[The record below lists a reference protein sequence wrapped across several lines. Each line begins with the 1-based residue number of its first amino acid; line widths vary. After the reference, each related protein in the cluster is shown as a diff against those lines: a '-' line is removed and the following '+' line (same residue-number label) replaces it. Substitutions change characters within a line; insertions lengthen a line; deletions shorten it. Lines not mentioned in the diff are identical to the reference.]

1 MPDSEPDMKTAG
13 PRAKLAPDPGVHPL
27 ARPSTYTMGA
37 DRTPFGRA
45 VIGAGVLIIVGGV
58 ALLGYYGGVFG
69 GKEQAAPVATPAAR
83 SAPAG
88 AITVTEQQMQQI
100 KLGKVE
106 ARSFWDEKTAVG
118 QIALNEDVTT
128 PVFTPYAGRVTRLF
142 AKPGDAVNKG
152 DPLFEIDSPDLV
164 QSESTLITAAGT
176 HQKAR
181 SQLDLATRAVQRQ
194 RQLFEAKATA
204 QKDLDQAENDYRAAD
219 TDFRSATG
227 ALAAAQDAVRI
238 FGKTDAE
245 INRIREQRRVDSTMT
260 VYAPFGG
267 TVVSRKA
274 GPGQYVQPSNADAVY
289 TIADLSKMWL
299 IANVAEL
306 DIPFVHIG
314 DEVTVK
320 VAAYPQETFR
330 ARITNIGAAVDPTT
344 RRITVR
350 SELEPKGYMLKPQM
364 FATFRIITEAG
375 QPTAAVPTSALTRD
389 SERTLAWV
397 QTAPRQFAMRTVQRG
412 IDQEGMTQVLS
423 GLTAG
428 ETVVTEGSVFLS
440 NVETIGKK

>member
-1 MPDSEPDMKTAG
+1 MKT

-37 DRTPFGRA
+37 DRSLRGRTL
-45 VIGAGVLIIVGGV
+45 IGAGVLIIVGGV

-69 GKEQAAPVATPAAR
+69 GKEQAQPVATPSAAR
-83 SAPAG
+83 TAAPDG
-88 AITVTEQQMQQI
+88 AITVTEQQMQLI
-100 KLGKVE
+100 KLGRVE
-106 ARSFWDEKTAVG
+106 ARSFWVEKTAVG

-164 QSESTLITAAGT
+164 QAESTLISAAGT
-176 HQKAR
+176 LQKAR
-181 SQLDLATRAVQRQ
+181 SQLDLATRAVRRQ

-204 QKDLDQAENDYRAAD
+204 QKDLDQAEAD
-219 TDFRSATG
+219 FRGAETDFRSTTG

-245 INRIREQRRVDSTMT
+245 INRIREQRRVDSTMA
-260 VYAPFGG
+260 VYSPIGG
-267 TVVSRKA
+267 TVVARKA
-274 GPGQYVQPSNADAVY
+274 GPGQFVQPSNADAVY
-289 TIADLSKMWL
+289 TIADLTKMWL
-299 IANVAEL
+299 IANVGEL
-306 DIPFVHIG
+306 DIPFVHLG

-397 QTAPRQFAMRTVQRG
+397 QIAPRQFVMRTIQRG
-412 IDQEGMTQVLS
+412 VDQEGMTQVLS

-428 ETVVTEGSVFLS
+428 ETVATEGGVFLS
-440 NVETIGKK
+440 NVEAIGKK

>member
-1 MPDSEPDMKTAG
+1 M
-13 PRAKLAPDPGVHPL
+13 
-27 ARPSTYTMGA
+27 
-37 DRTPFGRA
+37 
-45 VIGAGVLIIVGGV
+45 
-58 ALLGYYGGVFG
+58 
-69 GKEQAAPVATPAAR
+69 
-83 SAPAG
+83 
-88 AITVTEQQMQQI
+88 
-100 KLGKVE
+100 
-106 ARSFWDEKTAVG
+106 
-118 QIALNEDVTT
+118 
-128 PVFTPYAGRVTRLF
+128 
-142 AKPGDAVNKG
+142 NKG

-164 QSESTLITAAGT
+164 QSESTLISAAGT
-176 HQKAR
+176 VQKAR

-204 QKDLDQAENDYRAAD
+204 QKDLDQAEAD
-219 TDFRSATG
+219 FRGAESDFRSATG

-260 VYAPFGG
+260 VYAPIGG
-267 TVVSRKA
+267 TVVARKA

-289 TIADLSKMWL
+289 TIADLSRMWL

-306 DIPFVHIG
+306 DIPFVHVG

-320 VAAYPQETFR
+320 VAAYPQEIFR
-330 ARITNIGAAVDPTT
+330 ARVTNIGAGVDPTT

-389 SERTLAWV
+389 SERSLAWV
-397 QTAPRQFAMRTVQRG
+397 QTGPRQFAMRTVQRG

-423 GLTAG
+423 GLTSG
-428 ETVVTEGSVFLS
+428 EMVVTEGAVFLS